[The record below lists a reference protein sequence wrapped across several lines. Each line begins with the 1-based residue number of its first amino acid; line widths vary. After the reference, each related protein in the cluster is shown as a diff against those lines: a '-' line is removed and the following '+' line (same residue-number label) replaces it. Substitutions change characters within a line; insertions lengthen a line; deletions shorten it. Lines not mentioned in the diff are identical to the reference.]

1 MGYYDG
7 TKLLSLMDID
17 GNKPEIYICTTNR
30 TGGKTTYFGRMLV
43 NRFINKGKKFGLV
56 YRYSYELADCHD
68 KFFKDINTLFFPNYT
83 MQAKMMG
90 KGLFAYL
97 FLNGEHCGYAFS
109 LNNAEKIKKMSHLFS
124 DCDSLLIDEFQSETN
139 QYCADEIKKFLSLHT
154 SVARGQGEQRR
165 YVPVYLI
172 GNPVTILNPY
182 YVSMKISDRIRSDT
196 KFMKGKGWVL
206 EQGYNET
213 ASLAMKE
220 SGVMKAFAQDDYVA
234 YSSEGIYLNDNYTFV
249 DKPSGSSRYKCTIKC
264 DGKHYGIREYADEG
278 ILYCDNSADLT
289 FPIKIAVTT
298 DDHNINYVMLKN
310 NDFFINLM
318 RFYFTKGCF
327 RFKNLECKS
336 AVLKMLSF

>member
-43 NRFINKGKKFGLV
+43 NRFINKGIKFGLV

-124 DCDSLLIDEFQSETN
+124 DCGSLLIDEFQSRN
-139 QYCADEIKKFLSLHT
+139 CI
-154 SVARGQGEQRR
+154 
-165 YVPVYLI
+165 
-172 GNPVTILNPY
+172 
-182 YVSMKISDRIRSDT
+182 
-196 KFMKGKGWVL
+196 VL
-206 EQGYNET
+206 QK
-213 ASLAMKE
+213 L
-220 SGVMKAFAQDDYVA
+220 
-234 YSSEGIYLNDNYTFV
+234 
-249 DKPSGSSRYKCTIKC
+249 
-264 DGKHYGIREYADEG
+264 
-278 ILYCDNSADLT
+278 
-289 FPIKIAVTT
+289 
-298 DDHNINYVMLKN
+298 
-310 NDFFINLM
+310 
-318 RFYFTKGCF
+318 
-327 RFKNLECKS
+327 
-336 AVLKMLSF
+336 